1 MNPADIIVLLAVAA
15 MIGAAVIVLRRNKKK
30 GKSFCGCDCSQCS
43 QGCSGAEDNMLLKK
57 YKFRNIRPDETDQAA
72 EIESI
77 CFPPNEACSFEHM
90 ADRIRKAPDLF
101 LVAEDRRTGK
111 LAGFLNGLATDRTTL
126 TDDFFTDA
134 QLHDPNGKNVMLLGL
149 DVLPKH
155 RGQGLARELM
165 RQYQERERKKGRTRL
180 ILTCAEA
187 KVKMYEKFGFCDH
200 GFGASNWGGE
210 KWHEMSM
217 VVNHLQKENRGDF
230 F

>member
-57 YKFRNIRPDETDQAA
+57 YKFRKIRPDETDQAA

-77 CFPPNEACSFEHM
+77 CFPPNEACSFGHM

-155 RGQGLARELM
+155 RGQGLARELI
-165 RQYQERERKKGRTRL
+165 RQYMERERKKGRMRL
-180 ILTCAEA
+180 ILTCAEG

-217 VVNHLQKENRGDF
+217 MVKQPPSPRSKS
-230 F
+230 